1 MSVMDVAALLAPVSE
16 ASPCGDDLEYDL
28 SFGDLER
35 ARQGKPEQQFG
46 DTVIPAEEPD
56 WRQVK
61 KLSLELFGRTRDLR
75 VGVTLACALVHLEG
89 LPGLRDGLHLVRGLV
104 EQYWDAVHPR
114 LDPEDD
120 NDPTLR
126 VNTLAT
132 LCDEQA
138 VLKWVREAPLVE
150 VRGLGRFSLR
160 DVQIAKGAVELP
172 AGVKTVEPAAI
183 EAAFKDADVAQLQAT
198 LGVIQEAI
206 QHARAIETLLTDRVG
221 TDQSADLSALPKL
234 LQDAQGVLTGQL
246 SYRGVGEAPPG
257 EAIMAETVTETG
269 ALAQAAAQ
277 PRFTGAIQSRDD
289 ALRALEA
296 VCRYFEHAE
305 PSSPVPLLLRR
316 AKRLVP
322 MRFLDI
328 VKDLAPDGLGQVE
341 LIRGPEVEP
350 ASGTSSEEG
359 GGSGW

>member
-1 MSVMDVAALLAPVSE
+1 MSAIDVAALLEPVSE

-28 SFGDLER
+28 GFGDLER

-61 KLSLELFGRTRDLR
+61 KLSLDLFGRTRDLR

-89 LPGLRDGLHLVRGLV
+89 LAGLRDGLHLVHGLV
-104 EQYWDAVHPR
+104 EKYWDTVHPQ

-150 VRGLGRFSLR
+150 ARGLGRFSLR
-160 DVQIAKGAVELP
+160 DVQVAKGVLELP
-172 AGVKTVEPAAI
+172 AGGKTVEPAAI
-183 EAAFKDADVAQLQAT
+183 EAAFKDADVEQLQAT

-206 QHARAIETLLTDRVG
+206 QRARGIENLLTDRVG
-221 TDQSADLSALPKL
+221 ADQSADLSALPKL

-246 SYRGVGEAPPG
+246 AHRGVGEAPIG
-257 EAIMAETVTETG
+257 EEAVAETQTEGG
-269 ALAQAAAQ
+269 ASAQ
-277 PRFTGAIQSRDD
+277 PVAQTRFTGAIQSRQD
-289 ALRALEA
+289 ALRALDK
-296 VCRYFEHAE
+296 VCQYFEHAE

-316 AKRLVP
+316 AKRLVS
-322 MRFLDI
+322 MSFLDI

-341 LIRGPEVEP
+341 LIRGPEVDS
-350 ASGTSSEEG
+350 ASGTNGEEG